1 MPIRRPRHQVSITEQ
16 VIASLAGIAAES
28 VEGISGLRGNVTD
41 NLKAIL
47 GEEHRSRG
55 VIAHVQDGVVTITL
69 YVSVEYGYPIHEVA
83 QCLQEHVNGEVES
96 MTGLPVAAVD
106 VYVSDLT
113 LPEGAWVT
121 SNQEAEPPEREEED
135 QEPPHLAGA
144 RTEAQDEPH

>member
-1 MPIRRPRHQVSITEQ
+1 MPIRRPRQRVSITEQ
-16 VIASLAGIAAES
+16 VIASLAGIAAQS
-28 VEGISGLRGNVTD
+28 VEGVSGLRGNVTD

-55 VIAHVQDGVVTITL
+55 VIARLHNGVVTITL

-83 QCLQEHVNGEVES
+83 QRLQEHVKDEVES
-96 MTGLPVAAVD
+96 MTGLPVATVD

-113 LPEGAWVT
+113 LPEGTWSA
-121 SNQEAEPPEREEED
+121 PEQPEEESG
-135 QEPPHLAGA
+135 EAAHLAGA

>member
-1 MPIRRPRHQVSITEQ
+1 MPIRRPRQRVSITEQ
-16 VIASLAGIAAES
+16 VVASLAGIAAQS
-28 VEGISGLRGNVTD
+28 VAGISGLRGNVTD

-55 VIAHVQDGVVTITL
+55 VIARVRDGVVTITL

-83 QCLQEHVNGEVES
+83 QRLQEHVKDEVES

-113 LPEGAWVT
+113 LPEGTWSAPD
-121 SNQEAEPPEREEED
+121 QPQAEEEVG
-135 QEPPHLAGA
+135 EASHLAGA
-144 RTEAQDEPH
+144 RTEAEAQDEPH